1 MVHFA
6 NINQTPSPY
15 SMLQH
20 TGRVAKPKLAPR
32 NCLRYL
38 KTTLILGGGGWGVG
52 LRIHLRYCRSIYV
65 VSM

>member
-15 SMLQH
+15 SVLQH
-20 TGRVAKPKLAPR
+20 IGRVAKPKPAPR
-32 NCLRYL
+32 NYLRYL
-38 KTTLILGGGGWGVG
+38 QTTLILGGWGVD